1 MYIYIIKLKRVQCKR
16 LVARHAFLFETNVE
30 MRATV
35 QLQHWIRNIML
46 IRKHLQ
52 KENFAATKIQA
63 AIRGFLVRKKLPIIK
78 HELYTQ
84 KLMRAA
90 TVIQVYD

>member
-1 MYIYIIKLKRVQCKR
+1 MEL
-16 LVARHAFLFETNVE
+16 
-30 MRATV
+30 RAAV

-52 KENFAATKIQA
+52 KENVAATKIQA
-63 AIRGFLVRKKLPIIK
+63 VIRGFLIRKKLPRIK
-78 HELYTQ
+78 HELYIQ